1 MSPQPIAN
9 AGIPLSNVDGKY
21 VNVTGS
27 TYSGNFNSTS
37 AANHQYGMS
46 GISSNVAAANAS
58 KGGSRVGGSRKR
70 RKIGQY
76 FNINFLRKKIKNI
89 SNKYKMPKS
98 GKNKMV
104 IFRNMK
110 RKMSNMFSLK
120 NHNKSHKNKT
130 CRHFSSKGKSKSKSK
145 KQRGG
150 YHQYQSNIPNT
161 PSYSTGGHVT
171 PSMSA
176 LANPVPYKHI
186 SNCTNCVDNYN
197 HNTNKG
203 FQFW

>member
-1 MSPQPIAN
+1 MPAQSIAN
-9 AGIPLSNVDGKY
+9 AGIPLSNIDGKY

-46 GISSNVAAANAS
+46 GISNNVAAANAS
-58 KGGSRVGGSRKR
+58 RGGGVGVGGSRKR
-70 RKIGQY
+70 SGQG
-76 FNINFLRKKIKNI
+76 FDINFLRKKIKNI
-89 SNKYKMPKS
+89 SNIYKMPKS

-104 IFRNMK
+104 VFRNMK
-110 RKMSNMFSLK
+110 RKMSNMFSLNK
-120 NHNKSHKNKT
+120 HNRSHKNKT
-130 CRHFSSKGKSKSKSK
+130 RRHFSYKGKRQSKR
-145 KQRGG
+145 QRGG
-150 YHQYQSNIPNT
+150 YHQFNSNVPNT
-161 PSYSTGGHVT
+161 PSYSTAGHIS

-176 LANPVPYKHI
+176 LANPVPYKPI
-186 SNCTNCVDNYN
+186 SNCVDNYN